1 VRRGQ
6 KDGAGEGAPAGSTHP
21 WRKSRRKASSA
32 VVPYSQIRAGWPSL
46 RTGQQHGAARRR
58 LARRLNRDGGKTACF
73 GDDDGGSCPASSW
86 GIDATAAAAP
96 DTSVVTL
103 PGAVSA
109 AVISAAL
116 TAGARATTSSII
128 TKWW

>member
-1 VRRGQ
+1 M
-6 KDGAGEGAPAGSTHP
+6 
-21 WRKSRRKASSA
+21 
-32 VVPYSQIRAGWPSL
+32 
-46 RTGQQHGAARRR
+46 
-58 LARRLNRDGGKTACF
+58 
-73 GDDDGGSCPASSW
+73 
-86 GIDATAAAAP
+86 DATAAAAP